1 MYRSRLQRVEEN
13 RNLQKSVWLVLAIVG
28 IMGLL
33 AVYGLPLLVRS
44 AVWFGNM
51 RANSSNR
58 DKSDLIPP
66 GPPFLIITYTAT
78 NSAQLLIRGT
88 AEPKS
93 SVFFTLNFQ
102 PAGKTGVGDEGVFEY
117 DGIIL
122 DEGNNAISAVAVD
135 EEGNRSQPSKP
146 LGVWYANKAPD
157 LTVDTPV
164 DGQKF
169 FGSNSRIEIKGVVA
183 LQTKL
188 TINNRIMI
196 VGGDGKFSTFYG
208 LTEGENTLVFQAED
222 QAGNQ
227 TRKEIK
233 VSYNR

>member
-13 RNLQKSVWLVLAIVG
+13 RNLQKSVWLVLAIGG

-58 DKSDLIPP
+58 DKSDLTPP

-102 PAGKTGVGDEGVFEY
+102 PAGKTGVGDEGGFEY
-117 DGIIL
+117 DGIIV

-135 EEGNRSQPSKP
+135 VGGTRSLPSTSCHPPREGLAAATP
-146 LGVWYANKAPD
+146 
-157 LTVDTPV
+157 VDTPV
-164 DGQKF
+164 DG
-169 FGSNSRIEIKGVVA
+169 
-183 LQTKL
+183 
-188 TINNRIMI
+188 
-196 VGGDGKFSTFYG
+196 
-208 LTEGENTLVFQAED
+208 
-222 QAGNQ
+222 
-227 TRKEIK
+227 
-233 VSYNR
+233 